1 MLSINIDSIIALFSS
16 EKFQDALDAI
26 EELIVDNPKDALLF
40 NIRGACFAGLDQ
52 KNLAIENY
60 EKAIALNPGYAKAHY
75 NLAGALYELHDFHA
89 SILSYQDALAIE
101 PDYAE
106 AHNNL
111 GNVFKEVGQLDAALK
126 SYKKAV
132 TLKPDYVE
140 AYYSLGAT
148 FYDSEKL
155 EEAVDCYSKVVQLK
169 PNLSLIHND
178 LGNILR
184 ELGRPDKAVLSYEK
198 AILIDPDFFEVYFNL
213 GVTFQ
218 DMKDHSNSVYY
229 YKKAVENNDNHPEAH
244 NNLGVAH
251 KELKEYDLAI
261 KSYEKAIELKPEYA
275 DAYSNLG
282 NLFKDLGQLDKAIKY
297 HEQVIDFQPEN
308 ADAHFNMGMILF
320 DYGRFDSAI
329 DCYKKAI
336 KADNKYIEAY
346 NNLGLILLESG
357 ILDEAKKYF
366 ENASII
372 NPKDALA
379 FNHLGIVYRRLRN
392 LNDSTKCFEKA
403 ISINPSYPDAFV
415 NLGNV
420 LKDINSFD
428 KALTNYQRAYELNS
442 SVDYLLGKILHTQ
455 MHLCIW
461 DDFSKQLKELEV
473 QINDNMKRV
482 DAFTFMALSD
492 NPRLQQKV
500 SEIYAKDKFPKN
512 NILPEIDLYTGH
524 SKIRVGYF
532 SGDFREHPVSSLTAN
547 LYETHNRDQFEIYA
561 FSFGSDTNDQMNLRI
576 KSGVDH
582 FHDVQSMSNKD
593 IVLLA
598 RSIEI
603 DIAVDLGGLTSG
615 GKTEIFAM
623 SVAPIQLSY
632 IGFLGTMGAPYY
644 DYLIADPIT
653 IPMENQ
659 HFYSEK
665 IAYLPSYQVNDSKE
679 TPPEVFFTRKDI
691 GLPET
696 GFVFCCFNNTYKITP
711 DTFDSWMRI
720 LKSVKDSVLMIYVD
734 LDSAKKNLMNEASL
748 RAVDPNRLIFAK
760 RLDRANYLARYRVV
774 DLFLDTLPYNAATTA
789 SDALRMGLPVLTC
802 QGESFAS
809 RMAASVIS
817 ALNLSELITNTRE
830 EYESMAIEL
839 ATSPKKF
846 KAIKDK
852 LNINLS
858 IAPLYDTAKFTENLE
873 SVYTLMYQRYHD
885 GLEPDYIYSDDFE

>member
-1 MLSINIDSIIALFSS
+1 MPSISIDSIIALFSS
-16 EKFQDALDAI
+16 ERFYEALDAI
-26 EELIVDNPKDALLF
+26 EEMIADNPNDALLF
-40 NIRGACFAGLDQ
+40 NIRGACYAGLNQ
-52 KNLAIENY
+52 IKIAKENY
-60 EKAIALNPGYAKAHY
+60 EKAISLNPGYAKAHY
-75 NLAGALYELHDFHA
+75 NLAGALHELRDFDA
-89 SILSYQDALAIE
+89 SIQSYQDAINIE
-101 PDYAE
+101 ADHAE

-111 GNVFKEVGQLDAALK
+111 GNVFKEVDQLDEAIK
-126 SYKKAV
+126 SYKKAIS
-132 TLKPDYVE
+132 LKPDYVE
-140 AYYSLGAT
+140 AYFSLGST

-155 EEAVDCYSKVVQLK
+155 KEAVECYSKLVELK
-169 PNLSLIHND
+169 PRFSLIHNNI
-178 LGNILR
+178 GNILR
-184 ELGRPDKAVLSYEK
+184 ELGRFDEAVLSYEK
-198 AILIDPDFFEVYFNL
+198 AISIDPDFFEAYYNL

-218 DMKDHSNSVYY
+218 DKKDYSNSVNY
-229 YKKAVENNDNHPEAH
+229 YKKAVENNENYPEAH
-244 NNLGVAH
+244 NNLGVSY

-261 KSYEKAIELKPEYA
+261 KSYEKAIDLRPEYA
-275 DAYSNLG
+275 DAHFNLG
-282 NLFKDLGQLDKAIKY
+282 I
-297 HEQVIDFQPEN
+297 
-308 ADAHFNMGMILF
+308 ILF

-329 DCYKKAI
+329 ECYKKAI
-336 KADNKYIEAY
+336 KADNKYTEAY
-346 NNLGLILLESG
+346 NNLGLIFLELG

-379 FNHLGIVYRRLRN
+379 FNHLGIVYRRLHN
-392 LNDSTKCFEKA
+392 LNDSEKCFEKA
-403 ISINPSYPDAFV
+403 ITINPSYPDAFA

-420 LKDINSFD
+420 LKDLNSYD
-428 KALTNYQRAYELNS
+428 KALINYERAYELNS
-442 SVDYLLGKILHTQ
+442 SIDYLLGKILHSQ

-461 DDFSKQLKELEV
+461 DDFSRQLKELEFQV
-473 QINDNMKRV
+473 NDSMKRV

-500 SEIYAKDKFPKN
+500 SEVYAKDKFPKS
-512 NILPEIDLYTGH
+512 NILPEIDIYTVH

-561 FSFGSDTNDQMNLRI
+561 FSFGSDTNDKMNLRI

-582 FHDVQSMSNKD
+582 FHDVQSMSHKD

-598 RSIEI
+598 RSLEI
-603 DIAVDLGGLTSG
+603 DIAVDLGGLTAS

-653 IPMENQ
+653 IPTENQ
-659 HFYSEK
+659 HYYSEK
-665 IAYLPSYQVNDSKE
+665 IAYLPTYQVNDSSE
-679 TPPEVFFTRKDI
+679 VPPEVFFTRKDI

-711 DTFDSWMRI
+711 DTFDSWMKI

-734 LDSAKKNLMNEASL
+734 LDSAKENLMNEASL

-760 RLDRANYLARYRVV
+760 RLDRGQYLARYRVV

-817 ALNLSELITNTRE
+817 ALNLSELITDTRE
-830 EYESMAIEL
+830 EYESLAIEL

-858 IAPLYDTAKFTENLE
+858 TAPLYDTAKFTENLE
-873 SVYTLMYQRYHD
+873 SVYTIMYQRYHD
-885 GLEPDYIYSDDFE
+885 GLESDHIYSDDFE